1 MKILLKVIALLGV
14 VGLFGLVGVRVLEAR
29 RSREANSAQISVQAT
44 AVHVAPATRRD
55 VAERIELT
63 GVIRP
68 RNEVDI
74 FTKMPGRVEHLLV
87 KVGDKVSA
95 GQVLAVIEHRE
106 IGWQTAQAGSQAEAA
121 SAALAQARAQA
132 DAAKANYDRAKLLRD
147 SNAIPAAEFERVDTA
162 YRASLAGL
170 RAAEAQLR
178 MAGAARGLAGE
189 ALKNSKVVSPIDGTV
204 TRKNVNLG
212 THASPAM
219 PMFQVQDIAV
229 LRLDGSI
236 TAAEYQRLKHGQQ
249 AVVRVDELPNDE
261 FVGTLASISPS
272 LDPQTRRAAVEISIE
287 NTRGALLP
295 NMFANAAV
303 DVGVNKGVIAVP
315 TSAIVALPSGKI
327 IYLEKEGKAVAR
339 KVSIGTVDGEWS
351 VVHRGLNDGELVITE
366 GQGSLVDGSPVVVVP
381 AESRAE
387 REPR

>member
-1 MKILLKVIALLGV
+1 MKTLLKVIAVLGV
-14 VGLFGLVGVRVLEAR
+14 VGLFGLVGIRVMEAR

-44 AVHVAPATRRD
+44 AVHVAPAARRD

-74 FTKMPGRVEHLLV
+74 FPKMPGRVEQVLV
-87 KVGDKVSA
+87 KVGDRVSA

-106 IGWQTAQAGSQAEAA
+106 IGWQTAQAGSQAAAA

-162 YRASLAGL
+162 YRGSLAGL
-170 RAAEAQLR
+170 RAAEAQVS

-204 TRKNVNLG
+204 TRKAVNLG

-219 PMFQVQDIAV
+219 PIFQIQDIAV

-249 AVVRVDELPNDE
+249 AVVRVDELPDDR
-261 FVGTLASISPS
+261 FVGTLTSISPS

-303 DVGVNKGVIAVP
+303 DVGVSKGVIAVP
-315 TSAIVALPSGKI
+315 TSAIVALPNAKI
-327 IYLEKEGKAVAR
+327 VYVESQGKAVTR
-339 KVSIGTVDGEWS
+339 KVTIGAVDGEWS
-351 VVHRGLNDGELVITE
+351 VVLNGLNVGEAVITE
-366 GQGSLVDGSPVVVVP
+366 GQGALVDGSPVAVVP
-381 AESRAE
+381 SESHAE
-387 REPR
+387 RETR